1 MDNIDLL
8 ILLGIFGVVTYVLC
22 QYFYNKGFDEG
33 SKYTSRIIGVSS
45 VDKKAKKWVVV
56 RFLVIQIIGGMET
69 TKTSIIMVS
78 G

>member
-33 SKYTSRIIGVSS
+33 SKYTSRVIGVSS
-45 VDKKAKKWVVV
+45 VDKKTKKDV
-56 RFLVIQIIGGMET
+56 
-69 TKTSIIMVS
+69 
-78 G
+78 